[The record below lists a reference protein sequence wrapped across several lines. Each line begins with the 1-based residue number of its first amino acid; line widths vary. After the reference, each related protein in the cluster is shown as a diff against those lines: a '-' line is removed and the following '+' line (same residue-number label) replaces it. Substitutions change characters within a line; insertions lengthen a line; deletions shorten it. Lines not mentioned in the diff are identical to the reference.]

1 MTVESGGTASP
12 SNVLLVDDDPANLL
26 ALEAVL
32 EPLEQRI
39 MKARSGEGALRL
51 LLEHDFAVIL
61 LDLRMPGMDGL
72 ETAAAIK
79 QREKSRH
86 TPIIFLTAE
95 TSLRIKSYE
104 YGAVDYVVKPYEP
117 AIVRSKVSVFVELYE
132 RGQRILQQEAR
143 LRQKEYEALQLR
155 TREAMRAAEEQQR
168 RWLETVLDR
177 IPTPL
182 LFVEPDTG
190 HVQFANRASRELA
203 GDKLPDAPDIP
214 YDGAAHEL
222 TWPTA
227 AGPRPRTFV
236 ATGTEIPQGH
246 GHEAMRVVSL
256 VDVTRLKEV
265 EGELQTAVRIRDDF
279 LSIASHELHT
289 PLTPLKLQIERLQR
303 REQNAT
309 QLQEKLAVVAR
320 QVDRLTNLA
329 RQLLDVSRITGGRL
343 KLTPEEVDLTAVV
356 RDAADALEAESRQ
369 SGSVIAID
377 AEPKVVG
384 YWDPTRIEQ
393 ITSNLLSNAIK
404 YGQGKPI
411 LVQVTHDNGHARLS
425 VHDNG
430 IGIPPEQQQRIFDR
444 FERAV
449 SVRHY
454 GGFGLGLWI
463 VRQIVEASGGHV
475 TVESQVGQGSTFT
488 VELPR

>member
-1 MTVESGGTASP
+1 MDPKREGNDP
-12 SNVLLVDDDPANLL
+12 PRVLLVDDDSANLL

-32 EPLEQRI
+32 EPLGHHI

-51 LLEHDFAVIL
+51 LLEHEFAVIL

-95 TSLRIKSYE
+95 SSLRINAYE

-132 RGQRILQQEAR
+132 RGQRIIEQEAK
-143 LRQKEYEALQLR
+143 LRQKEYEALELR
-155 TREAMRAAEEQQR
+155 TRETMRGAEEQQR
-168 RWLETVLDR
+168 RWLESILDLM
-177 IPTPL
+177 PTPL
-182 LFVEPDTG
+182 LFVHAETG
-190 HVQFANRASRELA
+190 RVAFANRASRELA
-203 GDKLPDAPDIP
+203 GGEAPEAPLIP
-214 YDGAAHEL
+214 YNGLPHECTL
-222 TWPTA
+222 
-227 AGPRPRTFV
+227 AGVQGRTFV
-236 ATGTEIPQGH
+236 ATGAEIPQGY
-246 GHEAMRVVSL
+246 GHEAMRVMSL
-256 VDVTRLKEV
+256 IDVTRLKQV
-265 EGELQTAVRIRDDF
+265 ESELQGAIRVRDEF

-303 REQNAT
+303 REQSPIE
-309 QLQEKLAVVAR
+309 LQNKLTVVAR
-320 QVDRLTNLA
+320 QVDRLSNLV

-343 KLTPEEVDLTAVV
+343 RLTPEEVDLTAVV
-356 RDAADALEAESRQ
+356 RDAADALESESRQ
-369 SGSVIAID
+369 SGSVIDIRADTSVI
-377 AEPKVVG
+377 G
-384 YWDPTRIEQ
+384 RWDPTRIEQ

-411 LVQVTHDNGHARLS
+411 LVEVTGENEHARLR
-425 VHDNG
+425 VHDRG
-430 IGIPPEQQQRIFDR
+430 IGIAPEQQQRIFDR

-463 VRQIVEASGGHV
+463 VRQIVEASGGQV

>member
-1 MTVESGGTASP
+1 MTSESEAAP
-12 SNVLLVDDDPANLL
+12 SNVLLVDDDAANLL

-39 MKARSGEGALRL
+39 MTARSGEGALRL

-95 TSLRIKSYE
+95 TGLRIKSYE
-104 YGAVDYVVKPYEP
+104 HGAVDYVVKPYEP

-132 RGQRILQQEAR
+132 RGQRIVQQEAR
-143 LRQKEYEALQLR
+143 LRQTELEALQLR
-155 TREAMRAAEEQQR
+155 TGEAMRGAEEQQR
-168 RWLETVLDR
+168 LWLETILDR
-177 IPTPL
+177 MPTPL
-182 LFVEPDTG
+182 LFVHAETG
-190 HVQFANRASRELA
+190 QVHFANRASHELA
-203 GDKLPDAPDIP
+203 GDKLPAAPEIE
-214 YDGAAHEL
+214 YDGTPHEL
-222 TWPTA
+222 TWQTS
-227 AGPRPRTFV
+227 GGTLTFV
-236 ATGTEIPQGH
+236 ATGAEIPRGY

-265 EGELQTAVRIRDDF
+265 EAELQNAVRIRDDF

-303 REQNAT
+303 REQSPT
-309 QLQEKLAVVAR
+309 QLKDKLSVVAR
-320 QVDRLTNLA
+320 QVDRLSNLV

-343 KLTPEEVDLTAVV
+343 RLTPEEVDLTAVV
-356 RDAADALEAESRQ
+356 RDTAAALQSESKQ
-369 SGSVIAID
+369 SGSTID
-377 AEPKVVG
+377 IHAEASVVG
-384 YWDPTRIEQ
+384 HWDPTRIEQ
-393 ITSNLLSNAIK
+393 ITTNLLSNAIK

-411 LVQVTHDNGHARLS
+411 LVQVSHENGTARLS
-425 VHDNG
+425 VHDQG
-430 IGIPPEQQQRIFDR
+430 IGIAPEQQARIFDR

-463 VRQIVEASGGHV
+463 VRQIVEASGGQV

>member
-1 MTVESGGTASP
+1 MTSEFEGGVTP
-12 SNVLLVDDDPANLL
+12 SSILLVDDDPANLL

-32 EPLEQRI
+32 EPLGQRI

-79 QREKSRH
+79 QRAKSRH

-95 TSLRIKSYE
+95 TSLRLKSYE

-143 LRQKEYEALQLR
+143 LRQKEIEALQLQ
-155 TREAMRAAEEQQR
+155 TRESRRVDQEQQR
-168 RWLETVLDR
+168 LWLETILDLM
-177 IPTPL
+177 PTPL
-182 LFVEPDTG
+182 LFVHAETG
-190 HVQFANRASRELA
+190 RVHFANRASHELV
-203 GDKLPDAPDIP
+203 GGKLPAPPEIA
-214 YDGAAHEL
+214 YDGTPHEL
-222 TWPTA
+222 TWQTND
-227 AGPRPRTFV
+227 GMRTFV
-236 ATGTEIPQGH
+236 ATGAEIPQGY
-246 GHEAMRVVSL
+246 GHEAMRIVSL
-256 VDVTRLKEV
+256 VDVTRLKQV
-265 EGELQTAVRIRDDF
+265 EAELQNAVRIRDDF

-303 REQNAT
+303 REQTPT
-309 QLQEKLAVVAR
+309 QLQEKLAVVGR
-320 QVDRLTNLA
+320 QVDRLSNLV

-343 KLTPEEVDLTAVV
+343 RLTPEEVDLTAVV
-356 RDAADALEAESRQ
+356 RDTADALSSESRQ
-369 SGSVIAID
+369 SGSVIDIRGED
-377 AEPKVVG
+377 SVVG
-384 YWDPTRIEQ
+384 HWDPTRIEQ

-411 LVQVTHDNGHARLS
+411 LVQVSHDNGNARLS
-425 VHDNG
+425 VHDQG
-430 IGIPPEQQQRIFDR
+430 IGIAPEQQARIFDR

-463 VRQIVEASGGHV
+463 VRQIVEASGGQV
-475 TVESQVGQGSTFT
+475 TVESQVGHGSTFT